1 MTHTPTPLAINKIK
15 SPVYGSD
22 GTLVAE
28 AYGLGRWSKFIGTIM
43 RESDATSIVRACNAH
58 EGLMNLATHI
68 VAMAD
73 DAYLIEHPEWGAI
86 VGEAQA
92 LLDQQKGA

>member
-1 MTHTPTPLAINKIK
+1 
-15 SPVYGSD
+15 
-22 GTLVAE
+22 
-28 AYGLGRWSKFIGTIM
+28 
-43 RESDATSIVRACNAH
+43 
-58 EGLMNLATHI
+58 MNLATHI